1 MENEK
6 ETIITEDNPRGHMCS
21 SKIGTHE
28 EWGNAFDAFWRK
40 RGMETSYDSRLGLRK
55 IKNDE

>member
-1 MENEK
+1 MEK
-6 ETIITEDNPRGHMCS
+6 EIIITEDNPRGHMCA

-40 RGMETSYDSRLGLRK
+40 RGMEISYDSPAGLRK
-55 IKNDE
+55 IKDDE